1 MLQQSCSRSSTLF
14 SGCLWHL
21 IHHFKLQFV
30 VSLWLTEA
38 VAYMQHHGRASS
50 HRPELI
56 LNNFGTR
63 LGHRL
68 GRMFASIFSQDPNFK
83 GRRAVTFHNQR
94 DYIFFRLIPDAQIGI
109 AMYTQTGHL
118 ERSLPVDSRL
128 VTPRDILKA
137 LSTELDIA

>member
-1 MLQQSCSRSSTLF
+1 
-14 SGCLWHL
+14 
-21 IHHFKLQFV
+21 
-30 VSLWLTEA
+30 
-38 VAYMQHHGRASS
+38 MQHHGRASS

-94 DYIFFRLIPDAQIGI
+94 DYIFFRLLFILALFSAHTNFVFLTLQCLSPEKGIPLQ
-109 AMYTQTGHL
+109 
-118 ERSLPVDSRL
+118 E
-128 VTPRDILKA
+128 
-137 LSTELDIA
+137 

>member
-1 MLQQSCSRSSTLF
+1 MRVWLF
-14 SGCLWHL
+14 
-21 IHHFKLQFV
+21 V
-30 VSLWLTEA
+30 
-38 VAYMQHHGRASS
+38 QHHGRASS

-94 DYIFFRLIPDAQIGI
+94 DYIFFRSAPTMPAVAATHHECLYECVPPIFTRIWCQ
-109 AMYTQTGHL
+109 L
-118 ERSLPVDSRL
+118 ELWYL
-128 VTPRDILKA
+128 W
-137 LSTELDIA
+137 

>member
-1 MLQQSCSRSSTLF
+1 MTNMP
-14 SGCLWHL
+14 
-21 IHHFKLQFV
+21 V
-30 VSLWLTEA
+30 
-38 VAYMQHHGRASS
+38 QHHGRASS

-94 DYIFFRLIPDAQIGI
+94 DYIFFRSAS
-109 AMYTQTGHL
+109 AMPAVAVSHHGCLQARPSDLHQ
-118 ERSLPVDSRL
+118 EL
-128 VTPRDILKA
+128 VSAWYLW
-137 LSTELDIA
+137 